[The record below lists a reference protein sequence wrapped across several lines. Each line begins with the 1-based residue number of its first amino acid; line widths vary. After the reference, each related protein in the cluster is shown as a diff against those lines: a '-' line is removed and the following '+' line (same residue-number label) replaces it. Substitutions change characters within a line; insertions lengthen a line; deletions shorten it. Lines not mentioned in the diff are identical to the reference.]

1 MPPAQLSPDNNGGY
15 NIFAA
20 KACQCLR
27 ALGSVMVMIV
37 LGLILLTYYTTVFLV
52 YGKLLF
58 VGGNKAII
66 ATVVIVIYNLLIFM
80 LLWSYFAAVLTEPGR
95 VPPGWQP
102 SESDEEGAGEGDDA
116 RATARAGDPKQG
128 RRFCRKCSAW
138 KPDRTHHCSVCGRCI
153 LKMDHHC
160 VWVANC
166 VGVYNYKFFLLFLFY
181 TFLTTIF
188 DAAVLLPDFIH
199 FFRGGGAAEHA
210 ATVAFVFLTVVL
222 DLAFAAS
229 LLGFIVMHSNL
240 VSQNMTTIEMYEK
253 KKSIPWRYDYGKQKN
268 FAEVFGQD
276 KLFWLMP
283 MHTETHLRDLDVAAG
298 ISNYVNE
305 GPFHLPA

>member
-1 MPPAQLSPDNNGGY
+1 MPPLSPENNGY
-15 NIFAA
+15 NIFAT
-20 KACQCLR
+20 KACACLR

-37 LGLILLTYYTTVFLV
+37 LGIILLTYYTTIFCV
-52 YGKLLF
+52 YGKLAL
-58 VGGNKAII
+58 GHGPKSGI
-66 ATVVIVIYNLLIFM
+66 ATVVIVVYNVLVFM

-102 SESDEEGAGEGDDA
+102 SEGDEEAASAEDD
-116 RATARAGDPKQG
+116 RTRSGDPKQG

-181 TFLTTIF
+181 TFLATVF
-188 DAAVLLPDFIH
+188 DALALLPDFVH
-199 FFRGGGAAEHA
+199 YFRGGSADAHA
-210 ATVAFVFLTVVL
+210 ATVALVFLTVVL

-268 FAEVFGQD
+268 FQEVFGAD
-276 KLFWLMP
+276 RLFWLLP
-283 MHTETHLRDLDVAAG
+283 MHTSMHLNELDAAAG
-298 ISNYVNE
+298 IGGYMSV
-305 GPFHLPA
+305 GPFHLPG